1 MIEPKTFY
9 RKLDDLL
16 RKIGKEK
23 SGKKFL
29 ATIVAEIE
37 RLFGEDLRL
46 TNGRIYQ
53 EQGEIFT
60 LIAPQ
65 EKTKPKQG
73 HRLSAKSEAVQR
85 VLKFG
90 SYIFDD
96 PALGTEFGIDGQ
108 TEYAIPAAFT
118 VARNPARRWLFVF
131 ELNSGW
137 SREEIEFCMNAVRSA
152 LNYRLFSDAI
162 KN

>member
-118 VARNPARRWLFVF
+118 VARNPAIGYKTKG
-131 ELNSGW
+131 S
-137 SREEIEFCMNAVRSA
+137 
-152 LNYRLFSDAI
+152 
-162 KN
+162 